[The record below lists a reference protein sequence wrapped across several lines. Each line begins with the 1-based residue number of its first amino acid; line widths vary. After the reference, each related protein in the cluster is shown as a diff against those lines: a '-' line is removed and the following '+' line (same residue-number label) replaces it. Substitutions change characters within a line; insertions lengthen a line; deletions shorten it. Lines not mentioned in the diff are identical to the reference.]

1 MDRIRHAS
9 RLGLAVALLLS
20 SGWKPPDA
28 ALATEAGEPPPYRT
42 RHFDLVDLPFDRL
55 PWTND
60 PPPLLPA
67 QPPVDENGIRLYRRE
82 DGKLHYRPGSIAIS
96 GLKRIDAYRDTGDRA
111 QLDQALVQ
119 ARHLRAS
126 MLVRDD
132 AWWVPFWFDYPP
144 ERLKAPWYNA
154 MAQGLVLSFFV
165 RLYRV
170 TGDAI
175 HLHAAGK
182 VFDSFLRLGQVRPGA
197 VQPDPVRPWVSY
209 VDERDYLWL
218 EHYPVARPDHTLNV
232 HLHALIGIYEYWQA
246 TRSPEAR
253 GLLEGALTTMRD
265 RAGRY
270 RREGRVERLRP
281 AQPDEPLQLP
291 RGAHLAASAA
301 RPHDRRPVL
310 HDPGRHDGDRPRA
323 APARPGPARG
333 GRRGPG
339 PGPCAA
345 QRAGGALPAGQAVPA
360 RVCVGASM
368 ETRPKGRT
376 LISPQT
382 PALT

>member
-270 RREGRVERLRP
+270 RREGRASVYGLRSRTNHFSYHEVHIWQLRLLGRMTGDPFFTTLGDTMATDRAPRP
-281 AQPDEPLQLP
+281 LVQGQPAEVAE
-291 RGAHLAASAA
+291 G
-301 RPHDRRPVL
+301 PVL
-310 HDPGRHDGDRPRA
+310 DHAPRSAQVARYPPVRPF
-323 APARPGPARG
+323 
-333 GRRGPG
+333 
-339 PGPCAA
+339 
-345 QRAGGALPAGQAVPA
+345 L
-360 RVCVGASM
+360 RVSA
-368 ETRPKGRT
+368 
-376 LISPQT
+376 
-382 PALT
+382 